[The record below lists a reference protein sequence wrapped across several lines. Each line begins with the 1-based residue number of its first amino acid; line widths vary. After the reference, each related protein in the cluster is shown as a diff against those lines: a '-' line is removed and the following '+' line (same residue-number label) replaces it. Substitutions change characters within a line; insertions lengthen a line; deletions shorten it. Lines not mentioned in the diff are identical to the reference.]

1 MRNRAFRCGC
11 GLLGLSVGL
20 YLIALVYVPH
30 VAPLQDELR
39 AGARFF
45 VVGGLINLLASV
57 LLMFGK
63 GWKRVPLMI
72 ASILGIFFWYGFTL
86 Y

>member
-1 MRNRAFRCGC
+1 MRNRVFQCGC

-20 YLIALVYVPH
+20 YLIALVYVPL
-30 VAPLQDELR
+30 VTPLPDELR
-39 AGARFF
+39 AGVWFF
-45 VVGGLINLLASV
+45 LVGGLINLIASI

-63 GWKRVPLMI
+63 GWKRLPLVL
-72 ASILGIFFWYGFTL
+72 ASILGMFFWYGFTL